1 MLKTDLDQLK
11 TDPHAQERCTSL
23 MLPVKDALEVLHGR
37 WKLPI
42 IVSLT
47 FGPKRFKEIVKEVGI
62 TDKVLAKELKDMEAH
77 RLLTR
82 TEISTFPLTV
92 EYAITPHGYSL
103 HGLIGALAEWGIAH
117 RKKILEQ

>member
-1 MLKTDLDQLK
+1 MLNRDLDQLK
-11 TDPHAQERCTSL
+11 TDPHARERCISI
-23 MLPVKDALEVLHGR
+23 MLPVKDALEVLYGR

-42 IVSLT
+42 IISLT

-77 RLLTR
+77 RLITR

-92 EYAITPHGYSL
+92 EYAITPHGESL
-103 HGLIGALAEWGIAH
+103 HGLIGSLAEWGIAH

>member
-1 MLKTDLDQLK
+1 MTE
-11 TDPHAQERCTSL
+11 ERCKGA

-62 TDKVLAKELKDMEAH
+62 TDKVLAKELRDMEAH
-77 RLLTR
+77 QLITR

-92 EYAITPHGYSL
+92 EYMLTQHGGSL
-103 HGLIGALAEWGIAH
+103 HAVIGVLAEWGILH
-117 RKKILEQ
+117 RKKILAP

>member
-1 MLKTDLDQLK
+1 MLHIDLEILK
-11 TDPHAQERCTSL
+11 KDPHAPERCNGI

-42 IVSLT
+42 IVALT

-62 TDKVLAKELKDMEAH
+62 TDKVLSKELKDMEAH
-77 RLLTR
+77 QLITR

-103 HGLIGALAEWGIAH
+103 HGLIGALAEWGISH